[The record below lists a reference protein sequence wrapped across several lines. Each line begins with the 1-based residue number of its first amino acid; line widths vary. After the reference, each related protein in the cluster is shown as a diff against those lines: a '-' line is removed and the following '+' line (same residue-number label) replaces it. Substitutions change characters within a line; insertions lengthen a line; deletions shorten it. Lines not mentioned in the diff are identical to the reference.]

1 LKDRPSA
8 GSDLQM
14 QISIRSIAF
23 TALISLIF
31 GFTGAAVWSAS
42 GLGDSQTREYL
53 LKNPDL
59 LPQMAERYQ
68 QQQNAEKLTG
78 IEEQVKTPFPGAEF
92 GNPNGSVTLVEFT
105 DYACGYCRMS
115 EEHVAKLVQEN
126 PDLRVVIREWPIFE
140 GSDKAALVALAAA
153 EQGKYPAFHRAM
165 FAKGAP
171 TDAAIAASAAEV
183 GLDMA
188 KAREF
193 VTSSQAQA
201 ELAKNTELARQIG
214 FSGTPSWVVGG
225 QAFEG
230 AIGFDALQEAVDAAK
245 AQ

>member
-1 LKDRPSA
+1 
-8 GSDLQM
+8 M
-14 QISIRSIAF
+14 QKSLSSFAL
-23 TALISLIF
+23 TALIAMMF
-31 GFTGAAVWSAS
+31 GFAGAAVWSIS
-42 GLGDSQTREYL
+42 GLGDNHTRDYL
-53 LKNPDL
+53 LENPDL
-59 LPQMAERYQ
+59 LPKMAENYQ
-68 QQQNAEKLTG
+68 QQQSANKLVG
-78 IEEQVKTPFPGAEF
+78 IENQIKTPFPGAEF

-115 EEHVAKLVQEN
+115 EEHVAQLVKAN

-153 EQGKYPAFHRAM
+153 KQGKYSAFHSAM

-171 TDAAIAASAAEV
+171 TEAAIAASAAEA

-193 VTSSQAQA
+193 AASAEAQ
-201 ELAKNTELARQIG
+201 TELANNIAMARKIG
-214 FSGTPSWVVGG
+214 FGGTPSWVIGG

-230 AIGFDALQEAVDAAK
+230 AIGLDALQEAIDAAK
-245 AQ
+245 GQ

>member
-1 LKDRPSA
+1 
-8 GSDLQM
+8 M
-14 QISIRSIAF
+14 QISFRSIAL

-31 GFTGAAVWSAS
+31 GFTGAAVWSFS
-42 GLGDSQTREYL
+42 GLGDNQTRKYL
-53 LKNPDL
+53 LENPDL
-59 LPQMAERYQ
+59 LPEMAERYQ
-68 QQQNAEKLTG
+68 QQQTASKLTG
-78 IEEQVKTPFPGAEF
+78 IEQQVKTPFPGAEF

-115 EEHVAKLVQEN
+115 EEHVAQLVKDN

-140 GSDKAALVALAAA
+140 GSDTAALVALAAA
-153 EQGKYPAFHRAM
+153 KQGKYPAFHRAM

-171 TDAAIAASAAEV
+171 TEATIAASAAEV

-193 VTSSQAQA
+193 AASTEAQA
-201 ELAKNTELARQIG
+201 ELARNTDLARQIG
-214 FSGTPSWVVGG
+214 FGGTPSWVIGG

-230 AIGFDALQEAVDAAK
+230 AIGLDALQEAIDAAK
-245 AQ
+245 AK

>member
-1 LKDRPSA
+1 MKDSQSA
-8 GSDLQM
+8 VSAADM
-14 QISIRSIAF
+14 KISPPAVAL

-31 GFTGAAVWSAS
+31 GFTGAAIWSVS
-42 GLGDSQTREYL
+42 GMGDGHTREYL
-53 LKNPDL
+53 LENPDL

-68 QQQNAEKLTG
+68 QQQNAAKLTG
-78 IEEQVKTPFPGAEF
+78 IEDQVTVPFPGAEF
-92 GNPNGSVTLVEFT
+92 GNPAGSVTLVEFT

-115 EEHVAKLVQEN
+115 EEHVAQLVKDN

-153 EQGKYPAFHRAM
+153 NQGKYPAFHKAM
-165 FAKGAP
+165 FAKGPP
-171 TDAAIAASAAEV
+171 TEATIAASAAEV

-193 VTSSQAQA
+193 ASSPEAQA
-201 ELAKNTELARQIG
+201 ELARNTDLARQIG
-214 FSGTPSWVVGG
+214 FGGTPSWVVGG

-230 AIGFDALQEAVDAAK
+230 AIGLEALQQAIDAAK
-245 AQ
+245 AR

>member
-1 LKDRPSA
+1 
-8 GSDLQM
+8 M
-14 QISIRSIAF
+14 QKSLRSLAL

-31 GFTGAAVWSAS
+31 GFAGAAVWSMS
-42 GLGDSQTREYL
+42 GLGDNQTRDYL
-53 LKNPDL
+53 LENPDL

-68 QQQNAEKLTG
+68 QQQNASKLSG
-78 IEEQVKTPFPGAEF
+78 IEQQITTPFPGAEF

-115 EEHVAKLVQEN
+115 EEHVAQLVKAN
-126 PDLRVVIREWPIFE
+126 PDLRVIIREWPIFE

-153 EQGKYPAFHRAM
+153 KQGKYSAFHSAM

-171 TDAAIAASAAEV
+171 TEATIAASAAEV

-193 VTSSQAQA
+193 ATSAEAQA
-201 ELAKNTELARQIG
+201 ELARNIDLARQIG
-214 FSGTPSWVVGG
+214 FTGTPSWVIGS

-230 AIGFDALQEAVDAAK
+230 AIGLGALQEAVDAAK
-245 AQ
+245 GQ